1 MVVEV
6 SRIAS
11 DQQCQESVQ
20 KFKRSQKMSVE
31 SQEMLGNA
39 PIFNK
44 ILNHVADQAWTNP
57 RGTTYFSVQYLVHF
71 LFLVS

>member
-11 DQQCQESVQ
+11 DQQHQESVQ
-20 KFKRSQKMSVE
+20 KYKGSQKMSVE
-31 SQEMLGNA
+31 SQEMVGNA

-44 ILNHVADQAWTNP
+44 
-57 RGTTYFSVQYLVHF
+57 YLK
-71 LFLVS
+71 SC